1 MARKA
6 KTVTTQRERF
16 TVNLPHNTARQLRA
30 AARNDNSSISHYLEA
45 SLIESLSKRRRYD
58 EKGML
63 QPIIE
68 VKEDL

>member
-6 KTVTTQRERF
+6 KTQRRERF
-16 TVNLPHNTARQLRA
+16 SVNLSPSIAAQLKT

-45 SLIESLSKRRRYD
+45 SVLDALAKDRRYD

-63 QPIIE
+63 HKTIG
-68 VKEDL
+68 D